1 MIDYFSISNLTP
13 WLIKIRSYFAIA
25 ARNRMLD
32 LFNQV
37 MQPNE
42 TFKVLDLG
50 VTPDCSLPESN
61 FFVKFYP
68 YKQNLTLASIED
80 AAILEQLYPGIKF
93 VKIIDKLLP
102 FEDNQFD
109 IVFCSAVLEH
119 VGDSNCQ
126 QAFIQE
132 ALRVSKR
139 FFFTTPNRQFPLDF
153 HTMLPVIHWL
163 PQTTH
168 QRILTKLGYDFW
180 AKTANLNLLSPQ
192 SLMRLFPPCQSINLQ
207 KYRLLGLPSNLIVY
221 GIK

>member
-1 MIDYFSISNLTP
+1 MIDYFSISQLTP
-13 WLIKIRSYFAIA
+13 GLIKIRTHFAIT
-25 ARNRMLD
+25 ARKKMLD

-37 MQPNE
+37 MQPTE
-42 TFKVLDLG
+42 TCRILDLG

-61 FFVKFYP
+61 FFAKSYF
-68 YKQNLTLASIED
+68 YKQNLTVASIED

-93 VKIIDKLLP
+93 VKITDKLLP

-109 IVFCSAVLEH
+109 ILFCSAVLEH
-119 VGDSNCQ
+119 VGDSHCQ
-126 QAFIQE
+126 QIFIRE
-132 ALRVSKR
+132 ALRVSKK

-163 PQTTH
+163 PQATH

-192 SLMRLFPPCQSINLQ
+192 SLMRLFPTCQSIYLQ

-221 GIK
+221 GVK

>member
-1 MIDYFSISNLTP
+1 MIDYFSISKLTP
-13 WLIKIRSYFAIA
+13 GLIKIRTYFAIA
-25 ARNRMLD
+25 ARKKMLD

-37 MQPNE
+37 MQPTE
-42 TFKVLDLG
+42 TCQILDLG

-61 FFVKFYP
+61 FFAKSYH
-68 YKQNLTLASIED
+68 YKHNLTVASIED

-93 VKIIDKLLP
+93 VKIVSSLLP

-109 IVFCSAVLEH
+109 ILFCSAVLEH
-119 VGDSNCQ
+119 VGDSHCQ
-126 QAFIQE
+126 QVFIQE
-132 ALRVSKR
+132 ALRVSKK

-163 PQTTH
+163 PQATH

-192 SLMRLFPPCQSINLQ
+192 SLMRLFPPGQSIHLR
-207 KYRLLGLPSNLIVY
+207 KYRLLGLPANLMVY